1 MQACRPFSNGRITW
15 FRRISLRHHVQSQW
29 LSLIPALEH
38 LVEIKDA
45 LKKLVIDKLP
55 KQDKNIRDNDKDLDV
70 KRGLESKEIT
80 VEIEFLITVKP
91 LFDEFM
97 TKFQKEEPMI
107 HLFYPSC
114 EKLLKTVMGRL
125 LKSKAYTDKNGTAL
139 MEVDVDDCKLQ
150 LSTDQFKT
158 MHGTILY
165 I

>member
-1 MQACRPFSNGRITW
+1 M
-15 FRRISLRHHVQSQW
+15 
-29 LSLIPALEH
+29 EH

-45 LKKLVIDKLP
+45 LKKLVIDELP
-55 KQDKNIRDNDKDLDV
+55 KQDKNIRDNDKYLNV
-70 KRGLESKEIT
+70 KRGLELKEIA

-97 TKFQKEEPMI
+97 TKFQMEKPMI
-107 HLFYPSC
+107 HLLYPSC

-125 LKSKAYTDKNGTAL
+125 LKSKAYTDKGRAL

-158 MHGTILY
+158 MQGTLLNI
-165 I
+165 